1 MAGIVFDA
9 LAKADFGQ
17 HLHIIVGALHDALRL
32 NQFVVGALC
41 AAVSSLIT
49 SSVLVQVI
57 VFIVVTC
64 GTLIATKP
72 LVDKYKKGHKE
83 VKTNSDRFIGQT
95 GVMLTDID
103 TLETVGQVKVSGEVW
118 TAKLKNPT
126 PVKKDDKVKILA
138 IEGVKMI
145 VEPWQGE

>member
-1 MAGIVFDA
+1 MVECCCERRCEYGRVYAFCLDWYCSGYGCGRGRNKSA
-9 LAKADFGQ
+9 LFQYG
-17 HLHIIVGALHDALRL
+17 
-32 NQFVVGALC
+32 FVVGALC

-103 TLETVGQVKVSGEVW
+103 TLEAVGSG
-118 TAKLKNPT
+118 K
-126 PVKKDDKVKILA
+126 
-138 IEGVKMI
+138 
-145 VEPWQGE
+145 GER

>member
-1 MAGIVFDA
+1 MEEYMPFVWIGIAVVMA
-9 LAKADFGQ
+9 
-17 HLHIIVGALHDALRL
+17 VGEAVT
-32 NQFVVGALC
+32 NQLVSIWFVVGALC

-49 SSVLVQVI
+49 SSVI
-57 VFIVVTC
+57 VFIVIAF

-72 LVDKYKKGHKE
+72 IVDKYKKNHKD

-103 TLETVGQVKVSGEVW
+103 TLEAVGQVKVSGEVW

>member
-1 MAGIVFDA
+1 MGQYMPIVWI
-9 LAKADFGQ
+9 G
-17 HLHIIVGALHDALRL
+17 
-32 NQFVVGALC
+32 FVIFMLLCEGFTTQLVSIWFAVGALC

-49 SSVLVQVI
+49 SFVLVQVI

-72 LVDKYKKGHKE
+72 LVDKYKKGHKD
-83 VKTNSDRFIGQT
+83 VKTNSDRLIGQT

-103 TLETVGQVKVSGEVW
+103 TLEAVGQVKVSGEVW

>member
-1 MAGIVFDA
+1 MEEYMPFVWIGIAVVMA
-9 LAKADFGQ
+9 
-17 HLHIIVGALHDALRL
+17 VGEAVT
-32 NQFVVGALC
+32 NQLVSIWFVVGALC

-57 VFIVVTC
+57 VFIVIAF

-72 LVDKYKKGHKE
+72 IVDKYKKNHKD
-83 VKTNSDRFIGQT
+83 VKTNSDRLVGQI

-103 TLETVGQVKVSGEVW
+103 SLETVGRVKVSGEVW

-138 IEGVKMI
+138 IEGVKILVSM
-145 VEPWQGE
+145 ESKSF

>member
-1 MAGIVFDA
+1 MGQYMPIVWI
-9 LAKADFGQ
+9 G
-17 HLHIIVGALHDALRL
+17 
-32 NQFVVGALC
+32 FVIFMLLCEGFTTQLVSIWFAVGALC

-49 SSVLVQVI
+49 SSVLIQVI

-83 VKTNSDRFIGQT
+83 VKTNSDRLIGQT

-103 TLETVGQVKVSGEVW
+103 TLEAVGQVKVSGEVW

>member
-1 MAGIVFDA
+1 MGQYMPIVWI
-9 LAKADFGQ
+9 G
-17 HLHIIVGALHDALRL
+17 
-32 NQFVVGALC
+32 FVIFMLLCEGFTTQLVSIWFAVGALC

-64 GTLIATKP
+64 GTLLATKP

-83 VKTNSDRFIGQT
+83 VKTNSDRLIGQT

-103 TLETVGQVKVSGEVW
+103 TLEAVGQVKVSGEVW